1 MIKYKHWGVNSLQF
15 GPLIKY
21 YRNQKGLTQ
30 KELAN
35 GICSVSHLSKIENNG
50 KEAND
55 ETISLLLNRLNIN
68 LKSAEEQEN
77 IIGSLLKQLNE
88 NIYFYQKNAVDNIV
102 IQLTD
107 YEGIIPFTTHLHT
120 YELYKMRYYLFLGDI
135 TQADQQKELLNK
147 QRKSFS
153 QHEIYLFQY
162 YNTVL
167 YILKGQF
174 EQADQQFDRLF
185 HSFNHDSSSGEFLY
199 YRSMVKAALQQSG
212 HAIHFA
218 KAALQ
223 SYKNEHNFIRIL
235 HCLMLLG
242 INYTHSGIFE
252 EAKSCFRH
260 LERNATLLNEVSLLP
275 QIYHNIGLLYK
286 KLENYEEAMLYLNKS
301 LSLQSPDTNHYL
313 VTQYVKGQV
322 AFQIGFHEV
331 AKEAFSQSYTLSE
344 SLNNKKYS
352 ILSKYYLLALDN
364 RSKSIQYVILTV
376 LPFLESSN
384 ENKDDL
390 LMFYHL
396 LSQHY
401 QLKNLH
407 EKANLYLNKII

>member
-1 MIKYKHWGVNSLQF
+1 MQF

-21 YRNQKGLTQ
+21 YRTQKGFTQ

-55 ETISLLLNRLNIN
+55 ETISLLLDRLHISINR
-68 LKSAEEQEN
+68 AEEQEK
-77 IIGSLLKQLNE
+77 IISDLLKRLNE
-88 NIYFYQKNAVDNIV
+88 KIYFYQKNEVNDIIN
-102 IQLTD
+102 QLKE
-107 YEGIIPFTTHLHT
+107 YEAIIPFTSYLHT
-120 YELYKMRYYLFLGDI
+120 YELYKMRYLLFLGKVH
-135 TQADQQKELLNK
+135 QADQQKEILTKLK
-147 QRKSFS
+147 KSFS
-153 QHEIYLFQY
+153 QHEIYLFHY
-162 YNTVL
+162 CNTVL

-174 EQADQQFDRLF
+174 EQADQQFDSLF
-185 HSFNHDSSSGEFLY
+185 QINHDSSSGEFLY

-223 SYKNEHNFIRIL
+223 SYMNEHNFIRIL

-252 EAKSCFRH
+252 EAKSCFNH
-260 LERNATLLNEVSLLP
+260 LERNATLLNETNLLP

-286 KLENYEEAMLYLNKS
+286 KLEDYDQAMLYLNKS
-301 LSLQSPDTNHYL
+301 LSLQLSPTTHYL

-322 AFQIGFHEV
+322 AFEIHLPEV
-331 AKEAFSQSYTLSE
+331 AKEAFTITFTLSE
-344 SLNNKKYS
+344 TLNNKKYS
-352 ILSKYYLLALDN
+352 ILSKYYLLALEN
-364 RSKSIQYVILTV
+364 QSKSIQYVILTV
-376 LPFLESSN
+376 IPYLESSN

-390 LMFYHL
+390 LMFYQL
-396 LSQHY
+396 LSKHY
-401 QLKNLH
+401 H
-407 EKANLYLNKII
+407 STGMFEKAIYYLNKTI